1 VQRASIYT
9 SQYDGVK
16 FLLSICVSSTSFAGS
31 IRHYW
36 SDGMA
41 DETEQEPDGIAPAND
56 NESPNGDADIAS
68 WERVDRVV
76 LSIARLIG
84 RRIAREQF
92 GALCAANNNR
102 PVAADRSGDQADEE

>member
-1 VQRASIYT
+1 
-9 SQYDGVK
+9 
-16 FLLSICVSSTSFAGS
+16 
-31 IRHYW
+31 
-36 SDGMA
+36 MA
-41 DETEQEPDGIAPAND
+41 EDTEQEPVGNAPAND

-92 GALCAANNNR
+92 GALCAANDNR
-102 PVAADRSGDQADEE
+102 PGAADRSGYQAEEE

>member
-1 VQRASIYT
+1 
-9 SQYDGVK
+9 
-16 FLLSICVSSTSFAGS
+16 
-31 IRHYW
+31 
-36 SDGMA
+36 MA
-41 DETEQEPDGIAPAND
+41 DDTEQEPDEIAPAND

-92 GALCAANNNR
+92 EALYAANDNR